1 MKTTFKAA
9 TKTEK
14 ISDQIIEQIRDIILS
29 GQVKPGERLASENEL
44 ITQFDVSKATMREA
58 LRVLEVMGLIEIRKG
73 VGGGVFIAEV
83 EMKTTVNSIVN
94 FLHFKS
100 VSIKDIT
107 MLRYLLEPTVA
118 QIAAS
123 KITDEDI
130 QKLEDII
137 GQQTIDAQAEILR
150 GISFHRYLARM
161 TQHPV
166 LILILDF
173 IDNLL
178 RDIKSKL
185 KLDAEFYDKVRQSH
199 QRILKCLR
207 QKDGVGAKREMV
219 ADLLE
224 TENYLSGLTGGDSF
238 DPAEVEG
245 KEVVSDVLAGLN
257 LEALNDQEAI
267 STLQK
272 KGTLFK
278 RVGSGE
284 LYLVVLKDKDKGKQ
298 NDNQ

>member
-1 MKTTFKAA
+1 MFQAA
-9 TKTEK
+9 SKTEK
-14 ISDQIIEQIRDIILS
+14 VSDHIIGQIRDAVLS
-29 GQVKPGERLASENEL
+29 GQFKPGDRVASENEL
-44 ITQFDVSKATMREA
+44 ITQFEVSKATMREA

-73 VGGGVFIAEV
+73 VTGGVFIAEV
-83 EMKTTVNSIVN
+83 EMKTTINSIIN

-107 MLRYLLEPTVA
+107 MLRYLLEPSVA

-123 KITDEDI
+123 KITGEDI

-137 GQQTIDAQAEILR
+137 GEQTIDSQAEILR

-161 TQHPV
+161 TQHPI
-166 LILILDF
+166 LILIMDF

-178 RDIKSKL
+178 RDIKSQL
-185 KLDAEFYDKVRQSH
+185 KLDADFYDKVRQSH
-199 QRILKCLR
+199 RRILECLIR
-207 QKDGVGAKREMV
+207 KDGVGARREMV
-219 ADLLE
+219 IDLLE
-224 TENYLSGLTGGDSF
+224 TENYLSKLTGGDPF
-238 DPAEVEG
+238 DPAEIED
-245 KEVVSDVLAGLN
+245 KEVVNDVQAGLN

-284 LYLVVLKDKDKGKQ
+284 LYLVVLEDKDKGK
-298 NDNQ
+298 